1 VPDNKQPPFADPDR
15 PKSDITKDAVTSDP
29 FATIISSD
37 DQTTLAPGSLTPP
50 RYFTEPQLSD
60 TTAHYRV
67 GAVVA
72 GRYQI
77 LRVLGEGGMG
87 TVYMATDREL
97 NRTVAL
103 KTVRQEYA
111 SNPALIQRFKQELIL
126 AREVTHRNVVR
137 IFDLGEAEGVK
148 FITMEYVDGEPLVDV
163 LHRRGRFPPKEAADI
178 IEKVCLA
185 LEAAH
190 AEGVVHR
197 DLKPANIMQ
206 DKQGRI
212 VVMDFGLA
220 HSVQLSSADLGPVE
234 APSVN
239 FEMDSS
245 YRSMPGSLVG
255 TPRYMSPE
263 QALCDE
269 VDARSDIYAL
279 GLIFYELLTGQI
291 PFKSS
296 QPMEAL
302 LKRTQEDAPALI
314 VVDPQI
320 PRALSYVVAKC
331 LQRERK
337 LRYQSVADLLADLN
351 RWRKPVRRGWVYA
364 AAGTGIL
371 LIVGVQL
378 LVQRKA
384 EPAQHAPLSILVA
397 DFKNNTGD
405 SVFNGTLEPAL
416 GTALEGASFI
426 TDFDRGQAHKIAAE
440 LQPGA
445 ATLDE
450 QLARLVATRENIN
463 VVVNGSVSPK
473 RNAYDIQVRAID
485 PTNGKVLVTAN
496 DTADKKD
503 VLRTLGKL
511 AAPIRSVL
519 GDKTP
524 ESVQVSAAET
534 FSTDSLEAA
543 HEYSEAGAAD
553 FAGKLDEAIQHG
565 LKAVELDPNLGRAYA
580 IVAIQY
586 YNMGQTQQAEK
597 YFKLALSKIDHMS
610 EREKYRTRGAYY
622 LATNEI
628 DKAQEEFSQLVKLY
642 PADSAGHAN
651 LAAAYFFH
659 RDMSHAV
666 EEARKTLTM
675 YPKDVVT
682 RSNMALYDMYAGD
695 FAGGIE
701 EANNTLEMNPS
712 FAKGY
717 EALALSQLGL
727 GHPQEASAAYE
738 RLAKVKP
745 QGNSPAAIGEAD
757 LALYEGR
764 PSDAVKILERA
775 VRDDLAAKN
784 PDGAAKKLVMLGGAY
799 LMAHNEA
806 QALGAADQAVK
817 QSKDFGIEYLAA
829 RVYLGANKPQKAL
842 ALAKDLGNQLEG
854 DPEAYGKLI
863 EAEAELGAGKARE
876 ALDLINDS
884 RKFAD
889 TWMGRYDAALAYSRA
904 ERYAEADSELEIC
917 VKRRGEATALFLDE
931 SPTYYMFPPVYY
943 YLGRTQEGLGSPAAA
958 DSYKTFLV
966 IKTKGSDPLVADAR
980 RRLGSHQP

>member
-15 PKSDITKDAVTSDP
+15 PKSDITQDAVTSDP
-29 FATIISSD
+29 FATIIPSD
-37 DQTTLAPGSLTPP
+37 DQPTLAPGSETPP
-50 RYFTEPQLSD
+50 RYFIEPQLSD

-163 LHRRGRFPPKEAADI
+163 LHRRGKFPPKEAADI

-197 DLKPANIMQ
+197 DLKPGNIMQ

-220 HSVQLSSADLGPVE
+220 HSVQMSRADLGPVE
-234 APSVN
+234 APAAS
-239 FEMDSS
+239 FEVDSS

-263 QALCDE
+263 QALREE

-296 QPMEAL
+296 QPMEEL
-302 LKRTQEDAPALI
+302 LKRTQQDAPALI

-351 RWRKPVRRGWVYA
+351 RWRRPVRRGRVYA
-364 AAGTGIL
+364 AAGTAIL

-378 LVQRKA
+378 LVQRRTA
-384 EPAQHAPLSILVA
+384 PGQHAPVSILVA

-405 SVFNGTLEPAL
+405 SVLDSTLEPAL

-426 TDFDRGQAHKIAAE
+426 SNFDRGEARKVAAE

-450 QLARLVATRENIN
+450 PLARLVATRENIN
-463 VVVNGSVSPK
+463 VVVSGSISTK

-485 PTNGKVLVTAN
+485 PTSGKLLVDAA
-496 DTADKKD
+496 DTTGKKD
-503 VLRTLGKL
+503 VLPTLGKL
-511 AAPIRSVL
+511 AAPIRKAL

-524 ESVQVSAAET
+524 QSVQVSAAET
-534 FSTDSLEAA
+534 FSTGSLEAA
-543 HEYSEAGAAD
+543 HEYALAGTAD
-553 FAGKLDEAIQHG
+553 FDGKWDVAIQHA
-565 LKAVELDPNLGRAYA
+565 LKAVQLDPNLGRAYVIIA
-580 IVAIQY
+580 VQY
-586 YNMGQTQQAEK
+586 YNQGEPQQADK

-610 EREKYRTRGAYY
+610 DREKYRTRGAYY
-622 LATNEI
+622 LAIHDT
-628 DKAQEEFSQLVKLY
+628 DKAIDELTQLVKLY
-642 PADSAGHAN
+642 PADSAGHGN
-651 LAAAYFFH
+651 LATAYLAR
-659 RDMSHAV
+659 RDMAHALQ
-666 EEARKTLTM
+666 EQREAVAINPTSVVDISNLGLT
-675 YPKDVVT
+675 
-682 RSNMALYDMYAGD
+682 AMYAGD
-695 FAGGIE
+695 FATGVEQSKASLALNSTFVPGFVGLGLSQLAEDHPADAI
-701 EANNTLEMNPS
+701 AT
-712 FAKGY
+712 Y
-717 EALALSQLGL
+717 EALAKIKPEGTSQAAAGL
-727 GHPQEASAAYE
+727 
-738 RLAKVKP
+738 
-745 QGNSPAAIGEAD
+745 AD
-757 LALYEGR
+757 AALYEGR
-764 PSDAVKILERA
+764 VSDAIKILEQGARG
-775 VRDDLAAKN
+775 DLAGKN
-784 PDGAAKKLVMLGGAY
+784 PDGAASKLAVLAQSY
-799 LMAHNEA
+799 LLTGNRAA
-806 QALGAADQAVK
+806 ALRAADLAIQ
-817 QSKDFGIEYLAA
+817 QSKDTGITFLAA
-829 RVYLGANKPQKAL
+829 RAYVGAKEPQKGL
-842 ALAKDLGNQLEG
+842 VLAKQLEG
-854 DPEAYGKLI
+854 QLEADPQAYAKLI
-863 EAEAELGAGKARE
+863 EAEDAMSSGKNSE
-876 ALDLINDS
+876 ALDLISDS
-884 RKFAD
+884 RKAAD
-889 TWMGRYDAALAYSRA
+889 TWMGHYDAALVYVSAGK
-904 ERYAEADSELEIC
+904 YAEADSELEVC
-917 VKRRGEATALFLDE
+917 LKRRGEATALFLDD
-931 SPTYYMFPPVYY
+931 SPTYHLFPPVYY
-943 YLGRTQEGLGSPAAA
+943 YLGRAQEGLSSPAAA
-958 DSYKTFLV
+958 ESYKTFLA
-966 IKTKGSDPLVADAR
+966 IKAKGNDPLVADAR
-980 RRLGSHQP
+980 RRLASH

>member
-15 PKSDITKDAVTSDP
+15 PKSNLTQDAVISDP
-29 FATIISSD
+29 FATIIPSD
-37 DQTTLAPGSLTPP
+37 DQPTLAPGSATPA
-50 RYFTEPQLSD
+50 RYFIEPQLSD

-163 LHRRGRFPPKEAADI
+163 LHRRGKFPPKEAADI

-197 DLKPANIMQ
+197 DLKPGNIMQ

-220 HSVQLSSADLGPVE
+220 HSVHMSSANLGPE
-234 APSVN
+234 SAPVAS

-263 QALCDE
+263 QALREE

-279 GLIFYELLTGQI
+279 GLIFYELLTGEI

-302 LKRTQEDAPALI
+302 LKRTQEDPPALI

-337 LRYQSVADLLADLN
+337 LRYQSVADLLTDLN
-351 RWRKPVRRGWVYA
+351 RWRKPVRRSRVYA
-364 AAGTGIL
+364 AAGTAIL

-384 EPAQHAPLSILVA
+384 APAQHAPLSILVA

-405 SVFNGTLEPAL
+405 SVFDGTLEPAL

-463 VVVNGSVSPK
+463 VVVSGAVSPK
-473 RNAYDIQVRAID
+473 RNAYDIQVRAVD

-553 FAGKLDEAIQHG
+553 FAGNSDQAIQHG
-565 LKAVELDPNLGRAYA
+565 LKAVQLDPNLGRAYA

-597 YFKLALSKIDHMS
+597 YFKLALSKLDHMS
-610 EREKYRTRGAYY
+610 DREKYRTRGAYY
-622 LATNEI
+622 LATDAI
-628 DKAQEEFSQLVKLY
+628 DKAQEEFSQLVKLF

-659 RDMSHAV
+659 RDMAPAV
-666 EEARKTLTM
+666 EEARKTLAM
-675 YPKDVVT
+675 YPRDVLT
-682 RSNMALYDMYAGD
+682 RNNVSLYDMYAGD
-695 FAGGIE
+695 FAAGIE
-701 EANNTLEMNPS
+701 EAKATLEMNPAL
-712 FAKGY
+712 AKGY
-717 EALALSQLGL
+717 EGLALSQLGL
-727 GHPQEASAAYE
+727 GHPEEASATYE
-738 RLAKVKP
+738 KLAKIKP
-745 QGNSPAAIGEAD
+745 QGISPAAIGRAD
-757 LALYEGR
+757 VVLYEGR
-764 PSDAVKILERA
+764 PNDAIKILEQGT
-775 VRDDLAAKN
+775 RDDLADKN
-784 PDGAAKKLVMLGGAY
+784 PDGAAKKLVMLGDAY
-799 LMAHNEA
+799 LMAHNAA

-842 ALAKDLGNQLEG
+842 ALAKDLGSQLEG

-863 EAEAELGAGKARE
+863 EAEAAFGAGKARE

-931 SPTYYMFPPVYY
+931 SPTYYLFPPVYY
-943 YLGRTQEGLGSPAAA
+943 YLGRAQEGLGSPNATE
-958 DSYKTFLV
+958 SYKTFLA
-966 IKTKGSDPLVADAR
+966 IKEKGSDPLVADAR
-980 RRLGSHQP
+980 RRLGSH